1 MVTGCRLRSG
11 CGEVERGAGLT
22 FWWWEGGR
30 RLDDAWTSKMRA
42 KGVIEV
48 GTGMRLHFCSCYALS
63 CDSGI
68 VIQKIHT
75 ASLGAIRGC
84 NQSCTFN
91 RTSVR
96 IVM

>member
-1 MVTGCRLRSG
+1 MVTGCCLRSG

-48 GTGMRLHFCSCYALS
+48 GTGMRLHFCSCYAWS

-68 VIQKIHT
+68 VRT

-84 NQSCTFN
+84 NQSCTLN